1 MANKF
6 YSENGLSHLQ
16 QERETNKQSENG
28 LSHLQQERETN
39 KQIGRV
45 YNIITFLGLIWIN

>member
-16 QERETNKQSENG
+16 QERKTNKQSENG
-28 LSHLQQERETN
+28 LSHLHQERETN